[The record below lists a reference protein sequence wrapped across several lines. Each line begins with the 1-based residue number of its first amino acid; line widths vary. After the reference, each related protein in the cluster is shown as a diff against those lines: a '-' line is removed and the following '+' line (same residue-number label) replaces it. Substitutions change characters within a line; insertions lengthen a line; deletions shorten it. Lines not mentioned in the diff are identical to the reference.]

1 MTRNRIAAITR
12 WPLDREEA
20 LERARVEIVF
30 FRVMRDLF
38 GERFM
43 TQSNL
48 SRYRKATRVY
58 QTLTE
63 EPGAAE

>member
-1 MTRNRIAAITR
+1 MMRNRIAAITR
-12 WPLDREEA
+12 WPLDRGEA
-20 LERARVEIVF
+20 MERARTEIVF

-43 TQSNL
+43 TQGNL

-58 QTLTE
+58 QKLNGE
-63 EPGAAE
+63 AEAKE